1 LAQEHIEQLV
11 TSGHIDEAVQAVLS
25 LPPQTVEAVLI
36 QTAKKLQADA
46 VPLLQALDQP
56 DKPKGIVKSARRA
69 LHRLRSQGVEIPEV
83 VPPPAEMGLIGGRR
97 ILRSLLSSVDGR
109 GAQYLSVLTSAPMTG
124 LEGIDLVGSD
134 LQGIF
139 DMAAV
144 RIVRREYDEHVIE
157 MREEASV
164 TDAPV
169 DYVLFRVRE
178 YEEINRRENHP
189 LPSDY
194 HIYRQLFH
202 TPGREYDRPIVYD
215 EITDV
220 DPSLAGKAHELFQ
233 VKDFAT
239 WFLKDQIEPFLSQV
253 VEAEES
259 PIVLSDAAKQ
269 ERIER
274 INRTAGE
281 TIFTLEVRARYKR
294 RLEENAYV
302 LLHTEQAGLP
312 RSIGD
317 LAKVALACAA
327 ELSPDGPP
335 SPQVTFVQEI
345 IKYSVAL
352 SVTIQERESPIH
364 RIGS

>member
-25 LPPQTVEAVLI
+25 LPPQTAESVLI

-56 DKPKGIVKSARRA
+56 DKPKAIVKSARRA
-69 LHRLRSQGVEIPEV
+69 LHRLRSQGIEIPEV
-83 VPPPAEMGLIGGRR
+83 VPPPAEMGLVGGRR
-97 ILRSLLSSVDGR
+97 ILRSLLSSVDGS
-109 GAQYLSVLTSAPMTG
+109 GTQYLSVLTSAPMTG

-134 LQGIF
+134 LQGIL

-164 TDAPV
+164 TDAPA

-178 YEEINRRENHP
+178 CEEISRRENLP

-215 EITDV
+215 EIDQV
-220 DPSLAGKAHELFQ
+220 DPSLAGRAHELFQ
-233 VKDFAT
+233 IKDFAT
-239 WFLKDQIEPFLSQV
+239 WFLKDQIEPFVSQI

-302 LLHTEQAGLP
+302 LLKTDQAGLP

-345 IKYSVAL
+345 VKYSVAL
-352 SVTIQERESPIH
+352 SVTMQERASPIH
-364 RIGS
+364 RIGT